1 MLPKICLG
9 LFHGCA
15 NSMYLISDRGPSTS
29 LGSASPA
36 AFRGAGSGQAA
47 GPRLEQSYGPRF
59 MGKGPGPWEGP
70 RPGKGVGGREVAG
83 GGRSPGGRYWDRVSC
98 RGCFFLRTKKFF
110 EKRKYAKGTAA
121 LSVRARS
128 RKQPLPSTGAGMS
141 GRDAAT
147 HGPPPGSKRGRAAE
161 IRSRR
166 NSCFLLN

>member
-1 MLPKICLG
+1 MAVGLLAGDIGTGCPVGAVSFLG
-9 LFHGCA
+9 
-15 NSMYLISDRGPSTS
+15 
-29 LGSASPA
+29 
-36 AFRGAGSGQAA
+36 Q
-47 GPRLEQSYGPRF
+47 
-59 MGKGPGPWEGP
+59 
-70 RPGKGVGGREVAG
+70 
-83 GGRSPGGRYWDRVSC
+83 
-98 RGCFFLRTKKFF
+98 KKFF

-147 HGPPPGSKRGRAAE
+147 HGPPPGSERGRAAE